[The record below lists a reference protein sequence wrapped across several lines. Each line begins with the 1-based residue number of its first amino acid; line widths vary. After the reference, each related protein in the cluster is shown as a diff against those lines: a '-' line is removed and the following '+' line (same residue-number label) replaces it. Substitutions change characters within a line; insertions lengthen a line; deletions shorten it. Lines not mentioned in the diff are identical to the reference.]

1 MFYFKMRIL
10 NFYYCEN
17 SQILNIEFS
26 IKEDGDKFYR
36 VLELSFSEI
45 EYYSPEIITKHDL
58 DELEESFI
66 KDVISQY
73 LLEKELPEPFRL

>member
-1 MFYFKMRIL
+1 M
-10 NFYYCEN
+10 
-17 SQILNIEFS
+17 
-26 IKEDGDKFYR
+26 KEDGDKFYR

-66 KDVISQY
+66 KDVILQY
-73 LLEKELPEPFRL
+73 LIEKELPEPFRL